1 MIPPYSSNRLP
12 SSSCGSS
19 SVDDSLEGGEQSE
32 VTAVECYGMKA
43 GGKRRRGFLLSGVSS
58 WLGLLSTRGRL
69 VTWLTIDNRKRWLDA
84 CPTCMLTWPQIEAEF
99 QICQST
105 VRNEELNVPVPL
117 IMAMPHRTNSIYTS
131 YFPTMIDK
139 IQVEFY
145 SVSWLTGLDSGD
157 ASTVD
162 DDPR

>member
-84 CPTCMLTWPQIEAEF
+84 CPTCMLYMATNRSGVSDLPIDCEKRGIECSCAVNHGYAT
-99 QICQST
+99 Q
-105 VRNEELNVPVPL
+105 NEQYLHFIFSHN
-117 IMAMPHRTNSIYTS
+117 
-131 YFPTMIDK
+131 D
-139 IQVEFY
+139 
-145 SVSWLTGLDSGD
+145 
-157 ASTVD
+157 
-162 DDPR
+162 